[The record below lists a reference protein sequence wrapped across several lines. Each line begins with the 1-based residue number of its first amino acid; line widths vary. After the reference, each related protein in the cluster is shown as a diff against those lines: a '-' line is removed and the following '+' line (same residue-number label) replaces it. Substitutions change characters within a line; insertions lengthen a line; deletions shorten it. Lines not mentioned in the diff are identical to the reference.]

1 MGGNHIVDLQK
12 ETAQEK
18 NIPGLCREPYP
29 MFSQDANQMMVMKVE
44 EASDMQEEEV
54 PVPKP
59 WHAIK
64 AECEVS
70 RVSLSC

>member
-1 MGGNHIVDLQK
+1 MDLQI
-12 ETAQEK
+12 ETVVVK
-18 NIPGLCREPYP
+18 DTPRLSREACP
-29 MFSQDANQMMVMKVE
+29 MSSRDANQVMIMKVE
-44 EASDMQEEEV
+44 EVSDMQEEAV
-54 PVPKP
+54 PVPIP

>member
-18 NIPGLCREPYP
+18 NIPGLCREACPVS
-29 MFSQDANQMMVMKVE
+29 SQDANQVMSVKVE
-44 EASDMQEEEV
+44 EVSDMQEEAVHV
-54 PVPKP
+54 PIP

-64 AECEVS
+64 SECEVS
-70 RVSLSC
+70 RISLSC

>member
-1 MGGNHIVDLQK
+1 MSVNHLMDLQI
-12 ETAQEK
+12 ETVVEDARC
-18 NIPGLCREPYP
+18 PVS
-29 MFSQDANQMMVMKVE
+29 SQDANQVMIMKVE
-44 EASDMQEEEV
+44 EVSDMQEDAV
-54 PVPKP
+54 PVPIP